1 MNSVNWI
8 TIPNLGED
16 YVAQK
21 VLVFGDI
28 GIDDT
33 VALIYGYFDDTIDIV
48 GVVANYGNIPREKAL
63 ANVNYVRE
71 LFDID
76 PSIEVI
82 LGAEKPM
89 TGENP
94 IFFPEIHGEY
104 GLGPIEPP
112 LLNDESV
119 VENFFEVVE
128 IIKRYRN
135 QELVIVNIGR
145 LTSLATMFILYPLD
159 MENVRHVYIMGG
171 AFWVPGNAT
180 ALSEANFYGDPIAAQ
195 LVLKNAHDVTII
207 PLNVTQQAIATP
219 QMVDYINRMSQAK
232 IIKPLLDYYY
242 HYYKQRN
249 PRIHGSPLHDV
260 VTLMATVDKDMF
272 MFRYLPVEIIQSE
285 YGEERGQS
293 IADIRPYVDL
303 QESEAKDE
311 KHHRIALELDYWQ
324 FYNKFMSIMTG
335 QAFQ

>member
-1 MNSVNWI
+1 MVK
-8 TIPNLGED
+8 
-16 YVAQK
+16 K

-33 VALIYGYFDDTIDIV
+33 VALIYGYFDDAIDIV

-94 IFFPEIHGEY
+94 KFVPEIHGEY

-112 LLNDESV
+112 LLNEEGV

-128 IIKRYRN
+128 IINRYQD

-145 LTSLATMFILYPLD
+145 LTSLATMFILYPSV
-159 MENVRHVYIMGG
+159 MENVRHIYMMGG

-180 ALSEANFYGDPIAAQ
+180 PLSEANFHGDPIAAQ
-195 LVLKNAHDVTII
+195 LVLNNAPDVTII
-207 PLNVTQQAIATP
+207 PLNVTQQAMATP
-219 QMVDYINRMSQAK
+219 EMVDYINRVGLAK

-242 HYYKQRN
+242 QFYKQRN
-249 PRIHGSPLHDV
+249 PRIQGSPLHDV
-260 VTLMATVDKDMF
+260 VTLMATIDEDMF
-272 MFRYLPVEIIQSE
+272 MFRYLPVEIIQ
-285 YGEERGQS
+285 GVNGVERGQS
-293 IADIRPYVDL
+293 IADIRPYVDQ
-303 QESEAKDE
+303 QESENGAE
-311 KHHRIALELDYWQ
+311 KSHRIALELDYRK

-335 QAFQ
+335 QVFH

>member
-1 MNSVNWI
+1 MS
-8 TIPNLGED
+8 
-16 YVAQK
+16 QK

-33 VALIYGYFDDTIDIV
+33 VALIYGYFDDRIDIV
-48 GVVANYGNIPREKAL
+48 GVVANYGNIAREKAI
-63 ANVNYVRE
+63 ANVNYVRR

-76 PSIEVI
+76 PSIAVI

-89 TGENP
+89 TGEEP
-94 IFFPEIHGEY
+94 TFSPEIHGEY

-112 LLNDESV
+112 LINETGI

-128 IIKRYRN
+128 IIERYRD
-135 QELVIVNIGR
+135 QDLVIVNIGR
-145 LTSLATMFILYPLD
+145 LTSLATMFILYPFA
-159 MENVRHVYIMGG
+159 MQNVRHIYMMGG
-171 AFWVPGNAT
+171 AFLVPGNAT
-180 ALSEANFYGDPIAAQ
+180 PVSEANFYGDPIAAQ
-195 LVLKNAHDVTII
+195 LVLKNATHVTIV
-207 PLNVTQQAIATP
+207 PLNVTLQAIATP
-219 QMVDYINRMSQAK
+219 EMVDYINRVGQAK

-242 HYYKQRN
+242 RFYKQRN

-272 MFRYLPVEIIQSE
+272 LFRYLPVEIIQD
-285 YGEERGQS
+285 GGVARGQS
-293 IADIRPYVDL
+293 ITDMRPYVDL
-303 QESEAKDE
+303 QEIEAESE

-324 FYNKFMSIMTG
+324 FYNKFMSVMTG